1 MKVKRG
7 LFHFSFI
14 GLFHEEHVKYV
25 NVLIKA
31 YFPIALNLV
40 QILDCET
47 VELESRKHG
56 NN

>member
-1 MKVKRG
+1 MMKAKRG

-14 GLFHEEHVKYV
+14 GLFHKEHVKYV

-47 VELESRKHG
+47 VELESTKHRK
-56 NN
+56 